1 MNYSVSQL
9 AHESKTDVSIGESS
23 GNEVPEEHP
32 ESPHRQEGN
41 DMVEDDPPTGQV
53 LHNQEPGDTPP
64 AILIEVD
71 EDGEETIIKD
81 HSTSAGFTFQNSLI
95 YELD

>member
-1 MNYSVSQL
+1 MSS
-9 AHESKTDVSIGESS
+9 GGSS

-32 ESPHRQEGN
+32 ESPQKGN
-41 DMVEDDPPTGQV
+41 DMDEDDPPTGQV

-71 EDGEETIIKD
+71 EDGKETIISD

>member
-1 MNYSVSQL
+1 MSN
-9 AHESKTDVSIGESS
+9 GGSS
-23 GNEVPEEHP
+23 GNKVPEEHP
-32 ESPHRQEGN
+32 ESPQKQKGN
-41 DMVEDDPPTGQV
+41 DMDQDDPPTGQV

-71 EDGEETIIKD
+71 EDGKETIISD